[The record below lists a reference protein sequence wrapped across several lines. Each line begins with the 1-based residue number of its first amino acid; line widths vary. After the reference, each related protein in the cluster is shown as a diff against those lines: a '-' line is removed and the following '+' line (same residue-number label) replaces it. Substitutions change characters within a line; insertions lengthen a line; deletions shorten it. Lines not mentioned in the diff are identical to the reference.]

1 MHYLM
6 DTFFEVVCAPLW
18 DFLLL
23 TVLFVGFRCA
33 LCGIKLY
40 PHAWYVQFH
49 SITQQIDFKPL
60 TSFSGLVP
68 LLLYMDDLIVTGFDF
83 AAISDVK

>member
-1 MHYLM
+1 MRFLM
-6 DTFFEVVCAPLW
+6 DTFLKLYAPPLGLSSSYCIVCR
-18 DFLLL
+18 
-23 TVLFVGFRCA
+23 FRRA

-40 PHAWYVQFH
+40 PRAWYEQFH
-49 SITQQIDFKPL
+49 SITLQIDFKPL

-68 LLLYMDDLIVTGFDF
+68 LLLYMDDLIITGFDF